1 MKHTISIILAGLLL
15 AVISVKAQDQD
26 TFTEH
31 LKTRIDIFTDLWQN
45 TPDALNEKTINR
57 GINIYSMYA
66 FPIKNSNFS
75 IDLGAGFGSHN
86 LYHDNNVLEKD
97 EQGNT
102 QFGVIPDTLA
112 NGAGINVNNAKMNFT
127 YLDIPLEFKIE
138 TENAI
143 RAAIG
148 FKVGMLINSMS
159 KYKGDNYIDGSGD
172 EIKLKEKNLDNVN
185 RFRYGATV
193 RVGYK
198 WIDLSAY
205 YSLSTLFEENKGPEM
220 YPVSVGISLVKF

>member
-1 MKHTISIILAGLLL
+1 
-15 AVISVKAQDQD
+15 
-26 TFTEH
+26 
-31 LKTRIDIFTDLWQN
+31 
-45 TPDALNEKTINR
+45 
-57 GINIYSMYA
+57 MYA

>member
-185 RFRYGATV
+185 RFRYGPTV